1 MDIKNNLNMKTI
13 YRISDAGYNKVKPD
27 YINNENCLKNFV
39 KVFGNENILII
50 ADNCCEDTIEM
61 IKKYVH
67 PSKINQVS
75 IGHGAGTFNLALD
88 EALKL
93 DDDEIVYFIEN
104 DYIHILGSPEILEEG
119 FDIGASY
126 MALYL
131 HPDKFIP
138 PSNGG
143 NPEVDQD
150 GGYTTKIYRGE
161 SQLFGMFNS
170 TTMTFAAKV
179 KTLKE
184 DEAILRKYTSGTH
197 PNDFPMFL
205 ELRDKGSA
213 LLCPLNTFSTHG
225 ETQWLA
231 PLYKVKQENLV
242 EEWKKHLF
250 Q

>member
-1 MDIKNNLNMKTI
+1 MKLI
-13 YRISDAGYNKVKPD
+13 YRISDTGYNKVKPD
-27 YINNENCLKNFV
+27 YITNENCLKNFC
-39 KVFGNENILII
+39 NIFSEYIHDIHVI
-50 ADNCCEDTIEM
+50 ADGVSEDTYNM
-61 IKKYVH
+61 IKKYID
-67 PSKINQVS
+67 PINVERVS
-75 IGHGAGTFNLALD
+75 VGHGAGTFNLALD
-88 EALKL
+88 KALKWN
-93 DDDEIVYFIEN
+93 DDEIVYFIEN
-104 DYIHILGSPEILEEG
+104 DYVHLSGSAQMLEEG
-119 FDIGASY
+119 FNLGAPY
-126 MALYL
+126 VTLYL
-131 HPDKFIP
+131 HPDKFMTP
-138 PSNGG
+138 LQGG

-150 GGYTTKIYRGE
+150 GGYMTKIFRGE

-184 DEAILRKYTSGTH
+184 DEAILRKYTSGKH
-197 PNDFPMFL
+197 PDDFKMFL
-205 ELRDKGSA
+205 ELRDNGKA